1 MYSPLQFFPN
11 TCIYVSLQTLI
22 FVLSFLPL
30 NPKILKSFLNTF
42 TIKMKPDK
50 SCILN
55 AQQKEKKKGRK
66 VKVKR
71 KSQNCFLNPKSTEGR
86 KVYYMYL

>member
-11 TCIYVSLQTLI
+11 TCIYVSLETLI
-22 FVLSFLPL
+22 FVLSFLPF

-42 TIKMKPDK
+42 PIKMKPDK

-55 AQQKEKKKGRK
+55 AQQKEKKKREEK
-66 VKVKR
+66 
-71 KSQNCFLNPKSTEGR
+71 
-86 KVYYMYL
+86 